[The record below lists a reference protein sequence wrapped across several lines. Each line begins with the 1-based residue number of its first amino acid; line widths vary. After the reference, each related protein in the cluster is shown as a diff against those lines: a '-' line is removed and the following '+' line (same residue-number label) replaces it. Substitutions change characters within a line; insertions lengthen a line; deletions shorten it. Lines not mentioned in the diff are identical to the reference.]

1 MNITSS
7 ATLAETI
14 ELTPGPLQRFGELE
28 VATAETIVELTEEH
42 KQQMTEAIRDGLML
56 FDAEDTIPESTLA
69 RKITGL
75 PTMLARIDC
84 SIVDGCVHPFEIE
97 ERPNGIG
104 ITTVLGGTILNMNQV
119 VREHFATLI
128 GTVPTVVAADD
139 RMNRID
145 DTFTEIRSLDGD
157 HDGSPV
163 LLRTEPGQLSD
174 EHKELIALSVSTAR
188 SEGSKG
194 YRERTGH
201 AHIVDSTDAIS
212 AEEHSM
218 VIKALQCSKAQHVDI
233 VLSADDR
240 AVHGKRGTVT
250 KSRALR
256 NAEEAIARDGAV
268 IIERFIPPIKARVG
282 EATGNMILRVFA
294 AVSSPQEIRL
304 LGGVHVTRPEL
315 VVHGARNAINGLVIV
330 AD

>member
-1 MNITSS
+1 MNIISS
-7 ATLAETI
+7 AALAETI
-14 ELTPGPLQRFGELE
+14 ELTPGPMHKFGELE
-28 VATAETIVELTEEH
+28 VASTDTIVGLTEEH
-42 KQQMTEAIRDGLML
+42 TQQMTEAIRDGLVR
-56 FDAEDTIPESTLA
+56 FDAEDAIPEETLA

-84 SIVDGCVHPFEIE
+84 SIVDGCVQPFEIE
-97 ERPNGIG
+97 ERPNGMG
-104 ITTVLGGTILNMNQV
+104 ITTVLGGATLNLNHAVQ
-119 VREHFATLI
+119 EHFTSLI
-128 GTVPTVVAADD
+128 GTVPTVVAAED
-139 RMNRID
+139 RIDRID
-145 DTFTEIRSLDGD
+145 DTFTEIRSIGDG

-163 LLRTEPGQLSD
+163 LLRTEPGQLKD
-174 EHKELIALSVSTAR
+174 EHEELIALSVSTAR

-201 AHIVDSTDAIS
+201 ARVVNSTDAIS
-212 AEEHSM
+212 AEEHSV

-233 VLSADDR
+233 ILSADDR

-250 KSRALR
+250 RSRALR

-268 IIERFIPPIKARVG
+268 ILERFIPPIKARVG

-294 AVSSPQEIRL
+294 AVTSPQEIRL